1 MPHSALRAHWLY
13 LAIACAVSS
22 AVCQAQTLRWASQ
35 GDLLTLDPHSQ
46 NELLTNA
53 INSQVHETL
62 VQRGKKL
69 EIEPGL
75 ASAWQQ
81 IGPLHWRFQLRPN
94 VKFHDGSV
102 MSADDVTFS
111 ILRAKDPAS
120 AIRVYAHAL
129 GEPRRVDDLTV
140 DFLLTEFNPIF
151 LQHLSLVHI
160 MNKAWSTRHNALR
173 PQDFKNREEKHTAL
187 HANGTGPFVVGSR
200 QTDVKTVFKR
210 HSAWWGMFEGNV
222 QEVIYTP
229 IKSDATRS
237 SALLAGEIDFVLD
250 PPPQDVDKLRS
261 SPALKVV
268 DGVENRVIFIGMD
281 QGRDELLYS
290 SVKAKNPFKDLRV
303 RRALAHAV
311 DIETLRSKLMQGQAV
326 PTGALAATPLSVF
339 NDPELEKRLPFDPV
353 RAKSLMTDAGYGD
366 GFEVTL
372 DCPNNRYVNDEKIC
386 VALAAMWAQIGVKVA
401 VNAQPRAL
409 FFPKVEKLD
418 ISMYLLGWGGS
429 ITDAETTLTPLMRS
443 RGEGGVGQF
452 NFGNFNNPR
461 LDQLAAQS
469 SKETDPARREAL
481 IKAAMREHNEQVH
494 HIPLH
499 RQVIP
504 WAMRSHVQVVH
515 RPDNWLEWRWVK
527 VGN

>member
-1 MPHSALRAHWLY
+1 MRWLY
-13 LAIACAVSS
+13 PAIACAVMSD
-22 AVCQAQTLRWASQ
+22 AGLAQTLRWASQ

-102 MSADDVTFS
+102 LSADDVTYS

-120 AIRVYAHAL
+120 GIRVYANAL
-129 GEPRRVDDLTV
+129 GEPRKVDDLTV
-140 DFLLTEFNPIF
+140 DFLLPEFNPIF

-160 MNKAWSTRHNALR
+160 MNKAWSAKHNALR

-187 HANGTGPFVVGSR
+187 NANGTGPFSVALR
-200 QTDVKTVFKR
+200 QTDVKTVFRR
-210 HSAWWGMFEGNV
+210 HAGWWGTFEGNV
-222 QEVIYTP
+222 QEVVYTP

-237 SALLAGEIDFVLD
+237 AALVAGELDFVLD
-250 PPPQDVDKLRS
+250 PPPQDVDRLRS
-261 SPALKVV
+261 SPGLKVV
-268 DGVENRVIFIGMD
+268 DGMENRIIFIGMD
-281 QGRDELLYS
+281 QARDELLYS
-290 SVKAKNPFKDLRV
+290 SVKAKNPFKDVRV
-303 RRALAHAV
+303 RRALAQAV
-311 DIETLRSKLMQGQAV
+311 DIETLRSKLMRGQAV
-326 PTGALAATPLSVF
+326 PTGALASTPLSVF
-339 NDPELEKRLPFDPV
+339 NDPELEKRLPYDPV
-353 RAKSLMTDAGYGD
+353 RAKSLMAEAGYGD
-366 GFEVTL
+366 GFAVTL

-386 VALAAMWAQIGVKVA
+386 VALAAMWAQIGVNVT
-401 VNAQPRAL
+401 VNAQPRAIY
-409 FFPKVEKLD
+409 FPKVEKLD

-452 NFGNFNNPR
+452 NFGNFKNPR

-469 SKETDPARREAL
+469 SKEIDPVRREQL
-481 IKAAMREHNEQVH
+481 IKAAMREHSEQVH

-504 WAMRSHVQVVH
+504 WAMRSNVEVVH
-515 RPDNWLEWRWVK
+515 RPDNWLEWRWVT

>member
-1 MPHSALRAHWLY
+1 MGLPNFRVRWLY
-13 LAIACAVSS
+13 PAIAS
-22 AVCQAQTLRWASQ
+22 AVLSGAGHAQTLRWASQ

-46 NELLTNA
+46 NEVLTNS
-53 INSQVHETL
+53 INSQVYEAL

-75 ASAWQQ
+75 ASEWQQ
-81 IGPLHWRFQLRPN
+81 ISPLHWRFRLRPN

-102 MSADDVTFS
+102 LSADDVTYS
-111 ILRAKDPAS
+111 VLRAKDPTS
-120 AIRVYAHAL
+120 GIRVYANAL
-129 GEPRRVDDLTV
+129 GEPRRIDDLTV

-160 MNKAWSTRHNALR
+160 MNRAWSAKHNALR
-173 PQDFKNREEKHTAL
+173 PQDFRNREEKHTAL
-187 HANGTGPFVVGSR
+187 NANGTGPFLVGLR
-200 QTDVKTVFKR
+200 QPDVKTVFRR
-210 HSAWWGMFEGNV
+210 HAGWWGTFEGNV
-222 QEVIYTP
+222 HEVVYTP

-237 SALLAGEIDFVLD
+237 SGLLAGELDFVLD
-250 PPPQDVDKLRS
+250 PSPQDVDRLRA
-261 SPALKVV
+261 SPGLKVL
-268 DGVENRVIFIGMD
+268 DGVENRIIFIGLD
-281 QGRDELLYS
+281 QARDELLYS
-290 SVKAKNPFKDLRV
+290 SVKAKNPFKDVRV
-303 RRALAHAV
+303 RRALAQAV
-311 DIETLRSKLMQGQAV
+311 DIETLRSKLMRGLAM
-326 PTGALAATPLSVF
+326 PTGVLASTPLSVF
-339 NDPELEKRLPFDPV
+339 NDLELEKRLPYDPM
-353 RAKSLMTDAGYGD
+353 RAKALMAEAGYAD

-401 VNAQPRAL
+401 VNAQPRATY
-409 FFPKVEKLD
+409 FPKVEKLD

-452 NFGNFNNPR
+452 NFGNFKNPR

-469 SKETDPARREAL
+469 SKETDPVRREQL
-481 IKAAMREHNEQVH
+481 IKAAMREHSEQMH

-504 WAMRSHVQVVH
+504 WAMRSNVEVVH
-515 RPDNWLEWRWVK
+515 RPDNWLEWRWVR